1 MILTR
6 DNILRYVKE
15 QKAVTPTMISEAFDT
30 STMIASAALSELAK
44 DKLILITHLKL
55 SSSPY
60 YYDPKQKDYLIEL
73 GEKHLSKHDKDI
85 FNKLRQTQV
94 LSDNSLSIQERLAIE
109 RIRDFAISLEINL
122 SGKELKF
129 WVWFQR
135 NLAETKSQIQ
145 DAMKGSV
152 KTAPQSNKTKIK
164 PPVQQ
169 TIVQEIK
176 KEVKEVIPQQT
187 RQVQQQTTPRKQER
201 LVPQFTQNT
210 IQEEQNKEELFIDN
224 YFRQNYLNL
233 ERKNKI
239 EKGVEFEL
247 SVTINKIKILFDSF
261 YYYKKPTESDIMKFY
276 TSSQRPKIIFI
287 QNAPK
292 KLLKL
297 SENLENLTVVNI

>member
-1 MILTR
+1 MILTK
-6 DNILRYVKE
+6 DNILRYVRE

-44 DKLILITHLKL
+44 EKLILITHLKL

-73 GEKHLSKHDKDI
+73 GEKHFSKHDKDI

-109 RIRDFAISLEINL
+109 RIKDFAVPLEI
-122 SGKELKF
+122 SISSKELKF

-145 DAMKGSV
+145 DAMKGASQQTQ
-152 KTAPQSNKTKIK
+152 KPQ
-164 PPVQQ
+164 VQQ

-176 KEVKEVIPQQT
+176 KEVRETPTQPQ
-187 RQVQQQTTPRKQER
+187 RQVQQTTVQQQPKKQER
-201 LVPQFTQNT
+201 LAPQFTQNP

-239 EKGVEFEL
+239 EKGVEYEL

-261 YYYKKPTESDIMKFY
+261 YYYKKPNESEIMKFY

-297 SENLENLTVVNI
+297 SDNLENLTVINI